1 MANETTNATPMPDA
15 GSLRNRARI
24 AQEKQGLSN
33 RKASDATGIA
43 YTTYCAWLNNTYT
56 GDNSRIDEVMEKW
69 LKSLE
74 AKEKEREMTP
84 IIPGFIMTAT
94 AQRIFAMLDG
104 AKFGPDI
111 AMIAGDAG
119 VGKTVAIN
127 AYQRQNNNVWQ
138 VTARPAMRSPTAI
151 LTRIAKELGVRERGA
166 GLDEAII
173 ERLTDTGGLLIVDEA
188 HHLSIQA
195 LEEMRSLHD
204 LAEVG
209 LAIVGNAPL
218 NDKID
223 GLGRSKEHA
232 QLFSRIGLRRY
243 IQRPMERDMC
253 AILAEWN
260 IQDDDVKVAAK
271 GIAQKPGALRSM
283 SKVLRNATRMSRISG
298 NASITIDDMK
308 RAWGEH
314 ITGELPKFRK
324 VAGTTAHHKNVGED
338 A

>member
-15 GSLRNRARI
+15 SSLRNRARI
-24 AQEKQGLSN
+24 AMEQQGLSI
-33 RKASDATGIA
+33 RQTSEVVGIA
-43 YTTYCAWLNNTYT
+43 YQTYAAWLNNSYT
-56 GDNSRIDEVMEKW
+56 GNNARVDDAAEKW
-69 LKSLE
+69 LKSL
-74 AKEKEREMTP
+74 ASKQKERELTP

-94 AQRIFAMLDG
+94 ANRIFAMLDG
-104 AKFGPDI
+104 AKYGPDI

-119 VGKTVAIN
+119 VGKTAAVN
-127 AYQRQNNNVWQ
+127 AYQRQNNNVWL

-195 LEEMRSLHD
+195 LEELRTLHD
-204 LAEVG
+204 LAEIG

-253 AILAEWN
+253 AIIAEWN

-271 GIAQKPGALRSM
+271 GIAQKPGGLRSM
-283 SKVLRNATRMSRISG
+283 SKVLRNATRMARISG
-298 NASITIDDMK
+298 NDNITIDDMK

-314 ITGELPKFRK
+314 ITGELPKFRR
-324 VAGTTAHHKNVGED
+324 VAGASAHHKNAGED